1 VTGGMLDRI
10 AEQYGDAVERVP
22 AAQLY
27 SKTYRIFSNYVHA
40 KYPEIMDLYGGTP
53 GRFHL
58 SGMSGTPKDQE
69 NLATLESFITTASN
83 TFVIMIQGLNLRGL
97 LDADTALA
105 VWYNDG
111 VAATPTK

>member
-1 VTGGMLDRI
+1 MLDRI